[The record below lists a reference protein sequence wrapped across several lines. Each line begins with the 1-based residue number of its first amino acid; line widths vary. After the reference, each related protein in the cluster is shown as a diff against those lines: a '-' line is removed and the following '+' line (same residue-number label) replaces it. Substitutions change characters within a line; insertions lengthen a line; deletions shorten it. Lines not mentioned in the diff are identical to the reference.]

1 MIPTDLRYTEDH
13 EWIRVENEV
22 ATVGITSHAVDEL
35 GEIVFVDLPQ
45 VGAEIEQMVEFGSV
59 ESVKTVSSLYLPISG
74 QIIEINQEL
83 VNNPNLINDSP
94 YEDGWLVKVAMS
106 DEKEADDLMTP
117 SEYST
122 HLENQE

>member
-1 MIPTDLRYTEDH
+1 MIPNDLRYTEEH

-45 VGAEIEQMVEFGSV
+45 IGAEIEQMVGFGSV
-59 ESVKTVSSLYLPISG
+59 ESVKTVSSLYLPVSG
-74 QIIEINQEL
+74 QVIE
-83 VNNPNLINDSP
+83 VNKDLAKNPNLINDSP

-117 SEYST
+117 GEYKS
-122 HLENQE
+122 HLENL